1 MLTALTALLI
11 SSLAGGIFGSVAIYT
26 YMDSSEGKYCEKISD
41 QPSEQ
46 GEYSDYY
53 GDYNQDEYEEDMYY
67 EQSQDQNSQYESGY

>member
-26 YMDSSEGKYCEKISD
+26 YMDSSEGKYCEKISN
-41 QPSEQ
+41 ENGEE

-53 GDYNQDEYEEDMYY
+53 GDYNEEDMY
-67 EQSQDQNSQYESGY
+67 DQNSQYESEY